1 MTRGGR
7 RGTRAAIALV
17 VAAFTLAGCADEEPP
32 PRTSQPEAPLATA
45 PAATITTPVAP
56 PSVPPA
62 GDCPNQADAA
72 VNPLNRIAG
81 PLIGDVTGDATPD
94 RVYLSLDEAAPPG
107 CQAFVV
113 VSETVSLVAPI
124 EGWDPSGGLTSPRF
138 EGLHQIDG
146 RPGAEIVVHL
156 AAGASTQF
164 VGAFS
169 ATGGVIE
176 RLATT
181 ATEQSSSGSND
192 LFAFGGSVGHL
203 EAVDC
208 TEDGRIVVSS
218 AIPRGERYEVTRS
231 FYAPAGATLEPS
243 TPGTRR
249 AVVALDQIEDFPEFA
264 ASPFGTCP
272 PA

>member
-1 MTRGGR
+1 MIAVAL
-7 RGTRAAIALV
+7 AAGV
-17 VAAFTLAGCADEEPP
+17 LAGCSEEESPP
-32 PRTSQPEAPLATA
+32 PTTQPEVPLTTLPPATA
-45 PAATITTPVAP
+45 ATPVAE

-62 GDCPNQADAA
+62 GECANQGDVA

-94 RVYLSLDEAAPPG
+94 RVYLSMDEAGPAG

-113 VSETVSLVAPI
+113 VSETVTLVAPI
-124 EGWDPSGGLTSPRF
+124 EGWDPSSGLTAPRF

-169 ATGGVIE
+169 ATGGIIE
-176 RLATT
+176 RIETT
-181 ATEQSSSGSND
+181 ATDEASSGSGD

-208 TEDGRIVVSS
+208 TEDGLVVVSS
-218 AIPRGERYEVTRS
+218 AIPRGQRYQVTRS
-231 FYAPAGATLEPS
+231 FYAPSGATLEPS
-243 TPGTRR
+243 TPATRR
-249 AVVALDQIEDFPEFA
+249 AVVALEQVEDFPEFA
-264 ASPFGTCP
+264 SSPFGSCP